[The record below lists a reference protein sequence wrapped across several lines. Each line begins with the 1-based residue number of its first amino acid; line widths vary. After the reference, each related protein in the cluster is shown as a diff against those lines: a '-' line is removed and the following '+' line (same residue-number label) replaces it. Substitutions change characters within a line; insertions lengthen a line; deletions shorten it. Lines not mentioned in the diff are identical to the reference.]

1 MPRGGICLSP
11 FQPAI
16 SVKHVSDFVRATGAW
31 WFVPL
36 SALVLLCGAGLVAL
50 ALLGQASAM
59 TAALVGIGT
68 LVLMGVATL
77 TYSSIRLILNS
88 EEARQEAELAHL
100 CLEEVMEALP
110 VGLAIYD
117 PQDRLMV
124 FNREA
129 AELNLYRAGGD
140 LIGQSYE
147 TLIRGSLRRGEIPD
161 ALGREDEWL
170 RQRMAG
176 RGKLSTPLLRC
187 TADGRWMH
195 IYEIGTPSGCLVMMR
210 LEVSELV
217 RQTMALEQSNQRLE
231 HLSTTDAL
239 TGLANR
245 RSFDQCLQS
254 EWQRSTRNQQPLS
267 LLMIDV
273 DHFKRYNDHYGHLA
287 GDACLRQ
294 IAGIL
299 FDCAQRSGELVAR
312 YGGEEFALLLPGANA
327 EDASMVAQR
336 CMDEVAN
343 ARISH
348 ANSPE
353 SPWLTCS
360 IGVATVVASQEL
372 VSESLVRCADEAL
385 YRAKSAGRAH
395 FEVTSC
401 PA

>member
-1 MPRGGICLSP
+1 M
-11 FQPAI
+11 
-16 SVKHVSDFVRATGAW
+16 KHIAEFVRTSNAW

-36 SALVLLCGAGLVAL
+36 SSLVLLAAAGVIVL
-50 ALLGQASAM
+50 
-59 TAALVGIGT
+59 ALVGQSGT
-68 LVLMGVATL
+68 VGLAVLGGVVLLGGAAL
-77 TYSSIRLILNS
+77 IYSCVRLILLS
-88 EEARQEAELAHL
+88 EEARQDAEMAHL
-100 CLEEVMEALP
+100 CLEESMEALP
-110 VGLAIYD
+110 LGLAIYD
-117 PQDRLMV
+117 PQDRLLV

-140 LIGQSYE
+140 LVGQSYE
-147 TLIRGSLRRGEIPD
+147 ALVRRSLERGEIPE
-161 ALGREDEWL
+161 ALGREEEWL

-176 RGKLSTPLLRC
+176 RGKLSEPLLRC

-195 IYEIGTPSGCLVMMR
+195 FYEIATPSGCMVMMR

-217 RQTMALEQSNQRLE
+217 RKTMALEQSNERLE

-245 RSFDQCLQS
+245 RSFDECLLS
-254 EWQRSTRNQQPLS
+254 EWQRSARNQQPLS
-267 LLMIDV
+267 LLMLDI

-312 YGGEEFALLLPGANA
+312 YGGEEFALLLPGASI
-327 EDASMVAQR
+327 EDATMVVQR

-348 ANSPE
+348 ANSGA

-360 IGVATVVASQEL
+360 IGLATVVANQDMLPET
-372 VSESLVRCADEAL
+372 LVRCADEAL
-385 YRAKSAGRAH
+385 YRAKSAGRAQ
-395 FEVTSC
+395 FEATSC